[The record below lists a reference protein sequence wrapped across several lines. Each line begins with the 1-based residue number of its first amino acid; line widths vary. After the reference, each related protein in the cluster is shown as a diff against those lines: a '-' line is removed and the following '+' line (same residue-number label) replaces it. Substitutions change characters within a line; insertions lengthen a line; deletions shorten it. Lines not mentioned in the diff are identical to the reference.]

1 MNVSKKRK
9 IIRKRFLKK
18 IFKIISICMISAGF
32 IVLMGAAGASDLYGV
47 DYPDA
52 LLIKNGVI
60 GLLLMFG
67 GLIIQ

>member
-1 MNVSKKRK
+1 
-9 IIRKRFLKK
+9 
-18 IFKIISICMISAGF
+18 MISAGF

-60 GLLLMFG
+60 GILLMFG